1 MSTYRNSIL
10 LYNPRSFLGLEN
22 NPVNAEIENS
32 IRTGAGNEF
41 ALFNNGI
48 TIVADEAGY
57 SDKTGKKN
65 SASLEL
71 KNPQIINGGQTAYT
85 LCKIYDECLDGDALD
100 KVFHG
105 KEVLLKIISIDP
117 SVVKREQWLSIV
129 ERISEATNF
138 QTPVKE
144 ADRRS
149 NEEIQKTLQRVFY
162 EKYGLFYE
170 RKEGEFYDGKQS
182 GYISPEKIVNRDVML
197 RIALALD
204 YQISETR
211 AHVSSFFEEEPFKRL
226 ALDPDNV
233 DRYAFSYACYQVI
246 EDLLL
251 DSRKGSDRYF
261 SNSFGNALRYGKFAV
276 VGIAGNQSNTN
287 GGIHPKGVVLDVLR
301 KWPVFEAAAKKK
313 PENTKYFSGEKAS
326 GWVGY
331 FKGETINRDVREFFS
346 GKKS

>member
-1 MSTYRNSIL
+1 MELCLPVCTGTYFTADNLHIHINLENTSGANARVSYSVKAFGVDTDVTIIFAPTKELGRIMSTYRNSIL
-10 LYNPRSFLGLEN
+10 LYNPRSFLGLKN
-22 NPVNAEIENS
+22 NPVNKEIERS
-32 IRTGAGNEF
+32 ITKASGNEF

-85 LCKIYDECLDGDALD
+85 LCKLYDEYTEGNTRDRA
-100 KVFHG
+100 FQG

-117 SVVKREQWLSIV
+117 TIVKKDQWLSIV

-149 NEEIQKTLQRVFY
+149 NEEVQKTLQKVFY

-182 GYISPEKIVNRDVML
+182 GYISLEKIVNRDVML

-211 AHVSSFFEEEPFKRL
+211 ANVSSFFEHEHFKRL
-226 ALDPDNV
+226 SLDPDNV
-233 DRYAFSYACYQVI
+233 DCYAFSYACYQEI
-246 EDLLL
+246 EKLLSE
-251 DSRKGSDRYF
+251 SRSGPDAIPTSQ
-261 SNSFGNALRYGKFAV
+261 
-276 VGIAGNQSNTN
+276 IATGM
-287 GGIHPKGVVLDVLR
+287 L
-301 KWPVFEAAAKKK
+301 
-313 PENTKYFSGEKAS
+313 
-326 GWVGY
+326 
-331 FKGETINRDVREFFS
+331 
-346 GKKS
+346 